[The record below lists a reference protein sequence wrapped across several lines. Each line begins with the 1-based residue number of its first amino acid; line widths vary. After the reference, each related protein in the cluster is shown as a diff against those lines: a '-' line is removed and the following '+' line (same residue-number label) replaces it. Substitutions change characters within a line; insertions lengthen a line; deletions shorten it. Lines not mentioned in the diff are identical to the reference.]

1 MENGLVLS
9 DHFLSHKNASL
20 YQDRLGTNTGK
31 ALILRKRETRF
42 LPCSPGDLI
51 ENYLPTKLRFVNR
64 VPLLHS
70 GSGGGGSG
78 RRRQQNIAPLQ
89 SDRAAAAA
97 VTAAV
102 QQQRQQEQQEEDD
115 LQFAAVGVFWCRGM
129 RGDVLQGV
137 DRRSLHTFTAEAEGD
152 PRYTSR
158 TDPGHT
164 FEVYGFP
171 QGVSVA
177 RWEEGVLL
185 GRWVAAGA
193 GNVSFCAP
201 SSENPSIC
209 QDRLGTNMGEVEKDV
224 SAEGETTIEI
234 RVPSRTEREQLPH
247 PTTAAAA
254 ARAAAARG
262 PKAEL

>member
-1 MENGLVLS
+1 
-9 DHFLSHKNASL
+9 
-20 YQDRLGTNTGK
+20 
-31 ALILRKRETRF
+31 LITLPRQARDKHRESAHSQKKRDPF
-42 LPCSPGDLI
+42 SSCCSPGDLI

-89 SDRAAAAA
+89 SDRATAAA

-193 GNVSFCAP
+193 GNVFFAMRFH
-201 SSENPSIC
+201 SENPSIC
-209 QDRLGTNMGEVEKDV
+209 QDRLGTNMGEVEKGDV
-224 SAEGETTIEI
+224 STEGETTIEI

>member
-1 MENGLVLS
+1 M
-9 DHFLSHKNASL
+9 
-20 YQDRLGTNTGK
+20 
-31 ALILRKRETRF
+31 
-42 LPCSPGDLI
+42 
-51 ENYLPTKLRFVNR
+51 NR
-64 VPLLHS
+64 VPLHS

-89 SDRAAAAA
+89 SDRAAAA

-102 QQQRQQEQQEEDD
+102 QQQRQQEQQEDED

-129 RGDVLQGV
+129 RGDVLQVRTRRFVSTFIQKTIISPRQARDKYREKTQERTPFTANCIIIDHFSAFEFELVALFLQGV

-171 QGVSVA
+171 QGVSVT

-193 GNVSFCAP
+193 GN
-201 SSENPSIC
+201 
-209 QDRLGTNMGEVEKDV
+209 
-224 SAEGETTIEI
+224 
-234 RVPSRTEREQLPH
+234 
-247 PTTAAAA
+247 
-254 ARAAAARG
+254 
-262 PKAEL
+262 